1 MLGYLYKDI
10 RINRNILCIMLGLI
24 AFFSIFPLLATSSSD
39 GSGVVAEG
47 LVFYG
52 IYFLIN
58 GTVFLVVGM
67 MSSGLVQTDERK
79 KWGYYNAAVPNGI
92 RFQVGSSYIIVF
104 CSIAIALGA
113 TCGAIYLIRT
123 FSSID
128 IPSAGGMMTVF
139 ALICLLM
146 RGIELPFFYAFGS
159 KIGSLV
165 KGLLFVVVIL
175 IALIYFMFA
184 DISWLGSRDD
194 FMENFL
200 KWLSGLDIKN
210 LVTGGFIGKLLLGAV
225 PLYALSYYISTKVYL
240 KGVDRLEK

>member
-24 AFFSIFPLLATSSSD
+24 AFFSFFPIMAAYGDEEVGAVT
-39 GSGVVAEG
+39 EG
-47 LVFYG
+47 IVFYG

-58 GTVFLVVGM
+58 GTVFFIVGM
-67 MSSGLVQTDERK
+67 TASVFVQTDERK
-79 KWGYYNAAVPNGI
+79 KWGYYNAAAPNGI

-113 TCGAIYLIRT
+113 TWGANYLIRT

-225 PLYALSYYISTKVYL
+225 PLYAISYYISTKVYL

>member
-1 MLGYLYKDI
+1 MLGYLYKEL
-10 RINRNILCIMLGLI
+10 RINRSMLGIMLGLT

-58 GTVFLVVGM
+58 GTVILVVGM

-113 TCGAIYLIRT
+113 TRGANYLIRT

-225 PLYALSYYISTKVYL
+225 PLYAISYYISTKVYL

>member
-24 AFFSIFPLLATSSSD
+24 AFFSFFPIMAAYGDEEVGAVT
-39 GSGVVAEG
+39 EG
-47 LVFYG
+47 IVFYG

-58 GTVFLVVGM
+58 GTVFFIVGM
-67 MSSGLVQTDERK
+67 MASVFVQTDERK

-113 TCGAIYLIRT
+113 TWGANYLIRT

-165 KGLLFVVVIL
+165 KGLLVVSI
-175 IALIYFMFA
+175 IMTALVYFMFA
-184 DISWLGSRDD
+184 DISWLGSRDKI
-194 FMENFL
+194 MENFL
-200 KWLSGLDIKN
+200 NWLTKLDIKH
-210 LVTGGFIGKLLLGAV
+210 LVTGGFIGKLLIAAV
-225 PLYALSYYISTKVYL
+225 PLYAVSYFISTKVYL
-240 KGVDRLEK
+240 KGVERLEK